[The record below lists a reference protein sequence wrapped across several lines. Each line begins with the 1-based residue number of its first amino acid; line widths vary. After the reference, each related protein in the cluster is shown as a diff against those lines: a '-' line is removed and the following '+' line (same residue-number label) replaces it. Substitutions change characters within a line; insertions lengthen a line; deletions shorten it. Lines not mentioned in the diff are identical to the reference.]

1 MYKKLTTYL
10 SKFVLVALA
19 FFLKYQAVLAQ
30 PENNSSD
37 MGRLANPLC
46 NDSENCIETLPDF
59 IAKILEIVLL
69 IGVPLVAVA
78 IIYAGFQMVTGA
90 ISGKADKV
98 SDAKKMLIGAIIGG
112 AILLGAWVIAEVI
125 GDTVNTFGVAS

>member
-10 SKFVLVALA
+10 SKIAVIALA
-19 FFLKYQAVLAQ
+19 LFLKYQAVFAQ

-125 GDTVNTFGVAS
+125 ADTVNTFGVAN